1 MIYSRLIKYIDKSNI
16 LYKYQ
21 YGFRKK
27 HSTEHALIE
36 LIDQIRSSFGD
47 RQMTCRIFID
57 LSKAFDTVNHKIL
70 LHKLEHYGIRGKALE
85 LFKSYLENR
94 KQYVQIDNCKS
105 NTRPITCGVPQGSV
119 LGPLLFLL
127 FINDLPMCC
136 PEGKTRL
143 FADDTTIFYHSNNI
157 NDIISKGKIIM
168 TQLTTWFKSNKL
180 TLNADKSSF
189 TIFRSSKKSIP
200 NLPDKIKFMNHEINR
215 TSHIKFLGIIL
226 DEFLT
231 WNLHINEI
239 CNKLKRCFHIFIILD
254 TSLAKI
260 TSKLNTMH

>member
-1 MIYSRLIKYIDKSNI
+1 M
-16 LYKYQ
+16 Q
-21 YGFRKK
+21 
-27 HSTEHALIE
+27 T
-36 LIDQIRSSFGD
+36 RSS
-47 RQMTCRIFID
+47 T
-57 LSKAFDTVNHKIL
+57 
-70 LHKLEHYGIRGKALE
+70 
-85 LFKSYLENR
+85 FKQLENLKHETLR
-94 KQYVQIDNCKS
+94 KEIN
-105 NTRPITCGVPQGSV
+105 NLGTPQGSV

-168 TQLTTWFKSNKL
+168 TQLTTRFKSNKL

-189 TIFRSSKKSIP
+189 TIFKSSKKSIP

-226 DEFLT
+226 DENLT

-239 CNKLKRCFHIFIILD
+239 CNKLKRRFHIFIILD